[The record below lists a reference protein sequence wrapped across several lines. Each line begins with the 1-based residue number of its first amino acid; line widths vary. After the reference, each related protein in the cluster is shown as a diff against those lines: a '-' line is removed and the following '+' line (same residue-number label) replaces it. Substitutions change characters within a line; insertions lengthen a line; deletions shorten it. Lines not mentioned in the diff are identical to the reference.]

1 MKNNDILEELNNN
14 VLDVEEFAFYG
25 EFELASKL
33 LIDWKK
39 KAEEAQST
47 KTLAELKQCANAL
60 ARIGIYVNQMQ
71 ARQRAFNV
79 QLGRFRMAKLKAEAE
94 TKKTKQE
101 LEDYKLE
108 L

>member
-1 MKNNDILEELNNN
+1 MKNNDIIEELKNN
-14 VLDVEEFAFYG
+14 VLDVEEFAYYG

-33 LIDWKK
+33 LLAWQE
-39 KAEEAQST
+39 KAQQANAE
-47 KTLAELKQCANAL
+47 KTLEELRLCANAL

-79 QLGRFRMAKLKAEAE
+79 QLGRFRMAKLQAEAE
-94 TKKTKQE
+94 TQKAKQE
-101 LEDYKLE
+101 LEDYKTE

>member
-1 MKNNDILEELNNN
+1 MKNNIIEELNNN
-14 VLDVEEFAFYG
+14 VLDVEEFAYYG

-33 LIDWKK
+33 LISWKQR
-39 KAEEAQST
+39 AEEAGKT
-47 KTLAELKQCANAL
+47 KTLKELKECANAL

-79 QLGRFRMAKLKAEAE
+79 QLGRFRMAKLQAEAE
-94 TKKTKQE
+94 AQKAKQE
-101 LEDYKLE
+101 LEDYKIE